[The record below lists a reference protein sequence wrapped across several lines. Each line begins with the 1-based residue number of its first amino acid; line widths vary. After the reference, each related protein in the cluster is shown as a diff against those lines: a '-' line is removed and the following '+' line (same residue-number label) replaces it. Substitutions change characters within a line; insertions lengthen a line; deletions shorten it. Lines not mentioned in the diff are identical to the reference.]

1 MEEDD
6 LARLYPGSEVP
17 SWKIKLPHACFK
29 TAVRIAI
36 LSFFPKSSLICKV
49 EDHHHIAL

>member
-36 LSFFPKSSLICKV
+36 LSFFQNRVLYAK
-49 EDHHHIAL
+49 